1 MQRNFWA
8 KYFGP
13 RWPNFEFFGPNTQ
26 CRPNLDPCRV
36 SLHSIRLPSS
46 CRPRI
51 FWRYIFCISIIF
63 AQVCSLR
70 NHQRPTAV
78 LPCVR
83 AGQQGQQYFD
93 VFEFW
98 LFWNFFLMAGNMKMN
113 YRNVCATTFTQPRIV
128 LRLRFPAVFIF
139 YQKRS
144 KAENW
149 NLAHFA
155 DAPFGMAM
163 RKVLDEWN
171 YPTKNLT
178 STISIAQ
185 SREEVLQLYCI

>member
-1 MQRNFWA
+1 M
-8 KYFGP
+8 
-13 RWPNFEFFGPNTQ
+13 FFRLVTSHIFQIFSACAPCALDWILMSIFCNSLL
-26 CRPNLDPCRV
+26 PNL
-36 SLHSIRLPSS
+36 
-46 CRPRI
+46 
-51 FWRYIFCISIIF
+51 
-63 AQVCSLR
+63 
-70 NHQRPTAV
+70 QRPTA
-78 LPCVR
+78 LR
-83 AGQQGQQYFD
+83 LD
-93 VFEFW
+93 SKDSNILVFEFW

-128 LRLRFPAVFIF
+128 LRLRFTAVFIF

-163 RKVLDEWN
+163 TKVLDEWN

-185 SREEVLQLYCI
+185 SREEVLQLCCI